1 MRVRRLA
8 IGVWLVGLALCF
20 WQVMQVRFVAD
31 LSAFLPSA
39 PTAEQRF
46 LVEQLRDGALSR
58 VMLIG
63 IEGADVSTRAEIS
76 RALARTLGADSSFTS
91 VANGATSG
99 LTREREFLFQHR
111 YALSPNVTPDRFT
124 VEGLRKAVAETIDL
138 LASPAGLL
146 VKSLVPRDPTGEFL
160 AVVDQMRPVGGP
172 RTADG
177 VWVTTDG
184 SRAVLI
190 ARTRASGS
198 DTDGQS
204 RAVAAVERGFAD
216 ASTRVDMQGAK
227 LLLTGPGVFSVRSR
241 AMIIRDVER
250 LAVASTLIVATV
262 LFLAYRSPVAL
273 ALGLLPVACGALAGV
288 TAVSLGFGTVHG
300 ITLGFG
306 TTLIGE
312 AVDYSIYLFVQA
324 ARGSPTG
331 GREWVVGFW
340 PTVRLGVLTSIAG
353 FSALLFSGLPG
364 LAQLGLYSITGLIV
378 AALVTRFVMPSLLP
392 AGFRIRDVSPFG
404 ARLGG
409 VVLLAT
415 RLRWIVA
422 ALALAA
428 IAVLVA
434 HRDTLWD
441 RELSS
446 LNPIPVEDRALDAQL
461 RAALGAPDARLVVT
475 VSGATAD
482 AALAGAEAVGKRLD
496 ALVAAGKLASYESPA
511 RILPSAAMQR
521 ARLASLPEPQEIR
534 VRVQA
539 ALAQMP
545 LRPDKVDP
553 FIVDVAAARD
563 QSPVTREMLNG
574 TALEHALDG
583 LLFASGS
590 GQWTALLGLVPPDA
604 GVIDATV
611 VRRALG
617 DADNAMLLDVKAEVD
632 RLYSGY
638 LERAQRMSAVGLVVI
653 IALLFAALRSP
664 VRVARVL
671 APLVAGVLVV
681 AAIHVL
687 AGTRLSLLHLV
698 GLLLVVAIGSNYAL
712 FFDRMAHIRDASN
725 ARTLASL
732 ALANITTV
740 ASFGI
745 LSLSAIPVLNAIG
758 STAALGAFCTLVF
771 AAMLLRFARA
781 YDRTDGSL
789 S

>member
-1 MRVRRLA
+1 
-8 IGVWLVGLALCF
+8 
-20 WQVMQVRFVAD
+20 
-31 LSAFLPSA
+31 
-39 PTAEQRF
+39 
-46 LVEQLRDGALSR
+46 
-58 VMLIG
+58 
-63 IEGADVSTRAEIS
+63 
-76 RALARTLGADSSFTS
+76 
-91 VANGATSG
+91 
-99 LTREREFLFQHR
+99 
-111 YALSPNVTPDRFT
+111 
-124 VEGLRKAVAETIDL
+124 
-138 LASPAGLL
+138 
-146 VKSLVPRDPTGEFL
+146 
-160 AVVDQMRPVGGP
+160 
-172 RTADG
+172 
-177 VWVTTDG
+177 
-184 SRAVLI
+184 
-190 ARTRASGS
+190 
-198 DTDGQS
+198 
-204 RAVAAVERGFAD
+204 
-216 ASTRVDMQGAK
+216 
-227 LLLTGPGVFSVRSR
+227 
-241 AMIIRDVER
+241 MIIRDVER

-364 LAQLGLYSITGLIV
+364 LAQLGLYSITGLMV

-482 AALAGAEAVGKRLD
+482 AALAGAEAVAKRLD

-511 RILPSAAMQR
+511 RILPSAATQR

-712 FFDRMAHIRDASN
+712 FFDRMAHVRDASN